1 MPMQRG
7 GVMKDKCDTCGN
19 SLAADGIKDLIPLCH
34 ACYISQNAQVA
45 EYLQQLKEWD
55 GIEK

>member
-1 MPMQRG
+1 
-7 GVMKDKCDTCGN
+7 MKDKCDVCGN

-34 ACYISQNAQVA
+34 ACYISHNAQVT